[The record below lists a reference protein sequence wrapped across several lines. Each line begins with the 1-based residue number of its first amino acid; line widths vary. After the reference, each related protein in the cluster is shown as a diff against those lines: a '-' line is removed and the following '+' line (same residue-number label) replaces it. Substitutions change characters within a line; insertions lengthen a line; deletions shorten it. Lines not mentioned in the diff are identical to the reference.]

1 MAANMEPKNQ
11 KENKKEE
18 KKRSR
23 EEGAE
28 RARFDDDYVVFM
40 DYVPAN
46 APVFI
51 DD

>member
-11 KENKKEE
+11 KEDKKEE

-28 RARFDDDYVVFM
+28 RARFDDNDVIFM
-40 DYVPAN
+40 DYVPAD